1 MYKLTTKDYI
11 QILNYYNIPI
21 PKEKNRERN
30 KHKKRNNKR
39 NNKRNEQNKYT
50 KSEKSK
56 IKEIAEKILAEK
68 LCRCIKTLD
77 KYYKDDDEKR
87 SIAICKKSVIQ
98 KKQLRSHKFTC
109 KKGRKLISDR
119 KHGRALSKTVKRLNI
134 GN

>member
-21 PKEKNRERN
+21 PKEKNKMKN
-30 KHKKRNNKR
+30 KQNKKNK
-39 NNKRNEQNKYT
+39 KNKYT

-56 IKEIAEKILAEK
+56 IKEIAEKVLAEK

-109 KKGRKLISDR
+109 KKGRTLVSDR

-134 GN
+134 GNKKN

>member
-21 PKEKNRERN
+21 PKEKNREKN
-30 KHKKRNNKR
+30 K
-39 NNKRNEQNKYT
+39 QNKQNKKNKQNKFT

-56 IKEIAEKILAEK
+56 IKEIAEKVLAEK

-134 GN
+134 GNKKN